1 MLIYFGDFLCDLR
14 GRTANPEST
23 AGGLRRGIMKYI
35 DYYNNRIYQ
44 KRLKSMTPLEY
55 RKYLLEFVA

>member
-23 AGGLRRGIMKYI
+23 VGWLHRGIKLSI
-35 DYYNNRIYQ
+35 NSLQRQ
-44 KRLKSMTPLEY
+44 E
-55 RKYLLEFVA
+55 